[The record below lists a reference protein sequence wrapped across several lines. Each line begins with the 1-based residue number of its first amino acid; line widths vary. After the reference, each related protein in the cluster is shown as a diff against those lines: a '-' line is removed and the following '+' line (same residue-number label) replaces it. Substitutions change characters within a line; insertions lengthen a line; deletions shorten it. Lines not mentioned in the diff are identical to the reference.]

1 MVMGVSAADDA
12 TAGKFDSDGA
22 DVEELA
28 MPLEEEAAA
37 GGATD
42 RELVSRGEGGEEG
55 GGESGGGGGCAAPSK
70 VETTASTGARVS
82 WAARQ
87 GVHTRRRSP

>member
-42 RELVSRGEGGEEG
+42 RELVSRGEGGVEDGGVPSGAWAG
-55 GGESGGGGGCAAPSK
+55 GGECLARK
-70 VETTASTGARVS
+70 RRTARAKARTG
-82 WAARQ
+82 
-87 GVHTRRRSP
+87 